1 MKNLPSVSFPCLKS
15 VFIVKFSPLIFFFGS
30 SSSRLA
36 VCGRDFISPVV
47 CISDLTQRIA
57 KN

>member
-15 VFIVKFSPLIFFFGS
+15 VFIVKFSPLIFFGS

-36 VCGRDFISPVV
+36 VCGGDFIPPVE

-57 KN
+57 KD